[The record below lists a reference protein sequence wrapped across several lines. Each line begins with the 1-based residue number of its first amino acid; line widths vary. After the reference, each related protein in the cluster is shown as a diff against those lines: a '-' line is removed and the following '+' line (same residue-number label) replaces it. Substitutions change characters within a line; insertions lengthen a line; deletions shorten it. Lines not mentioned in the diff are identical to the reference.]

1 LSLVSDICL
10 PAMLPVPGEEK
21 KDNPRQ
27 EMMNGSGHVVSDSLS
42 DRQSDRQSERQSV
55 VTVRQQTV
63 CMTRDCHTVSY
74 DI

>member
-1 LSLVSDICL
+1 
-10 PAMLPVPGEEK
+10 MLPVPGEEE

-27 EMMNGSGHVVSDSLS
+27 EMRNGSEQMVS
-42 DRQSDRQSERQSV
+42 DRQECDRLCDRQSA